1 MKNIVV
7 RCENLW
13 YTKKSPGN
21 TGPMNKIFF
30 LQATTGNDNSG
41 MMNIIFL
48 LVIFVI
54 FYFFMVRPQN
64 KKRKELQNMRE
75 NLKKG
80 QSIVTIG
87 GIHGKISDVH
97 ESTVT
102 VIVDSNT
109 KIKVDKS
116 SVSMDSSTKLTEDN
130 KQ

>member
-1 MKNIVV
+1 
-7 RCENLW
+7 
-13 YTKKSPGN
+13 
-21 TGPMNKIFF
+21 MNKIFF
-30 LQATTGNDNSG
+30 LQVTTENDNSG

-48 LVIFVI
+48 VVIFVI

-64 KKRKELQNMRE
+64 KKRKELQNMRDS
-75 NLKKG
+75 LKKG

-116 SVSMDSSTKLTEDN
+116 SISMDSSTKLTEEN

>member
-1 MKNIVV
+1 
-7 RCENLW
+7 
-13 YTKKSPGN
+13 
-21 TGPMNKIFF
+21 MNKIFF

-97 ESTVT
+97 ESTVN
-102 VIVDSNT
+102 IIIDSNT

-116 SVSMDSSTKLTEDN
+116 SISMDSSTKLTEDN

>member
-1 MKNIVV
+1 
-7 RCENLW
+7 
-13 YTKKSPGN
+13 
-21 TGPMNKIFF
+21 MNKIFF
-30 LQATTGNDNSG
+30 LQVTTENDNSG
-41 MMNIIFL
+41 VMNIIFL
-48 LVIFVI
+48 VVIFVI

-64 KKRKELQNMRE
+64 KKRKELQNMRDS
-75 NLKKG
+75 LKKG
-80 QSIVTIG
+80 KSIVTIG

-116 SVSMDSSTKLTEDN
+116 SISMDSSTKLTEEN

>member
-1 MKNIVV
+1 
-7 RCENLW
+7 
-13 YTKKSPGN
+13 
-21 TGPMNKIFF
+21 MNKIFF
-30 LQATTGNDNSG
+30 LQVNTENDNSG
-41 MMNIIFL
+41 VMNIIFL
-48 LVIFVI
+48 VVIFVI

-64 KKRKELQNMRE
+64 KKRKELQNMRDS
-75 NLKKG
+75 LKKG

-116 SVSMDSSTKLTEDN
+116 SISMDSSTKLTEEN

>member
-1 MKNIVV
+1 
-7 RCENLW
+7 
-13 YTKKSPGN
+13 
-21 TGPMNKIFF
+21 MNKIFF
-30 LQATTGNDNSG
+30 LQVTTENDNSG
-41 MMNIIFL
+41 VMNIIFL
-48 LVIFVI
+48 VVIFVI

-64 KKRKELQNMRE
+64 KKRKELQNMRDS
-75 NLKKG
+75 LIKV

-116 SVSMDSSTKLTEDN
+116 SISMDSSTKLTEEN

>member
-1 MKNIVV
+1 
-7 RCENLW
+7 
-13 YTKKSPGN
+13 
-21 TGPMNKIFF
+21 MNKIFF
-30 LQATTGNDNSG
+30 LQVTTENDNSG

-48 LVIFVI
+48 VVIFVI
-54 FYFFMVRPQN
+54 FYFFLGRPEN
-64 KKRKELQNMRE
+64 KKRKELQNMRDS
-75 NLKKG
+75 LKKG

-116 SVSMDSSTKLTEDN
+116 SISMDSSTKLTEEN